1 MVYILYNVNITT
13 ISFVSQ
19 MLMNASKVLMTVLRH
34 VLIPMD
40 LSRVLVILVSLLQL
54 MTQGVMV
61 G

>member
-1 MVYILYNVNITT
+1 MKVSGTHVNITT
-13 ISFVSQ
+13 ISCVFQ
-19 MLMNASKVLMTVLRH
+19 MLMNASKTLMAVLRH

-40 LSRVLVILVSLLQL
+40 LSCVLVILGTLLQL